1 MIVRAVVL
9 ISISFGLPVPE
20 AGGLLIPTTAAR
32 VQLKVVPAV
41 LLVGLYENI
50 VLLQMAGGVK
60 VLDSVGLGLTVTT
73 TL

>member
-1 MIVRAVVL
+1 
-9 ISISFGLPVPE
+9 
-20 AGGLLIPTTAAR
+20 
-32 VQLKVVPAV
+32 

-60 VLDSVGLGLTVTT
+60 VLDSVGLGLTVMT